1 MDFAKMKDNLFKA
14 FNESFEIFSLEYR
27 YMYSAVLEDSL
38 DDKYFDNMILDAPAM
53 STKVYFYVLK
63 IILMNLS
70 KDEKTHVISIITKS
84 YSDEKKERI
93 ENAITTAI
101 NSCKKFDNIEEMD
114 AYEFLKSNVV
124 ISYNI
129 ISSALIGIVDIVS
142 QLDAEVFKKIVLT
155 ILGHKV
161 DIDMLFG
168 SYVSTIPVTLNGVDV
183 TDKIKKSKNDCQAIL
198 EYAKKVGDIWLEAR
212 IAKIM
217 KDMET

>member
-14 FNESFEIFSLEYR
+14 FNDSFEIFSLEYR

-38 DDKYFDNMILDAPAM
+38 DDKYFDNMILNAPAM

-63 IILMNLS
+63 TILMNLS

-101 NSCKKFDNIEEMD
+101 NSCKNFDNIEEMD

-129 ISSALIGIVDIVS
+129 ISSALIGIVDIIS
-142 QLDAEVFKKIVLT
+142 ELDAEVFKKIVLT

-198 EYAKKVGDIWLEAR
+198 EYAKTVGDIWLEAR